1 MQFNKYSNDKQITLQ
16 AISKAD
22 QKQPWFLNKK
32 VIGSSILSML

>member
-1 MQFNKYSNDKQITLQ
+1 MQFKKYSNNKQLTLQ

-22 QKQPWFLNKK
+22 QKQLWFLNKI